1 MELKRLSHACFKI
14 NGNGLIIYIDPYN
27 LKEPDQADLI
37 LITHD
42 HYDHCSINDI
52 EKIRTDNTIIIA
64 SIGCS
69 ISGDVRHMNPGDK
82 IVVKGI
88 EIEAVSA
95 YNIGKPFH
103 PKEKRNL
110 GYIITIEG
118 KRIYHA
124 GDTDLISEMNS
135 ITCDIALLPVS
146 GTYVM
151 TAQEAAK
158 AADMIRPSLV
168 AIPMHYGSGVVGTT
182 LDAENFEKNTGIHVA
197 FDTYNC

>member
-1 MELKRLSHACFKI
+1 MELKRLGHACFKI
-14 NGNGLIIYIDPYN
+14 NGDGLIIYIDPYN
-27 LKEPDQADLI
+27 LKQADQADLI

-42 HYDHCSINDI
+42 HYDHCSIKDI
-52 EKIRTDNTIIIA
+52 EKIRTEDTIIIA
-64 SIGCS
+64 SEGCPV
-69 ISGDVRHMNPGDK
+69 SGEVRHMKPGDK
-82 IVVKGI
+82 LVVKGI

-103 PKEKRNL
+103 PKEKKNL
-110 GYIITIEG
+110 GYIMKIEG

-124 GDTDLISEMNS
+124 GDTDLISEMS
-135 ITCDIALLPVS
+135 TISCDIALLPVS

-151 TAQEAAK
+151 TAQEAAR
-158 AADMIRPSLV
+158 AADIIRPSLV

-182 LDAENFEKNTGIHVA
+182 LDAENFEKNTRINVV